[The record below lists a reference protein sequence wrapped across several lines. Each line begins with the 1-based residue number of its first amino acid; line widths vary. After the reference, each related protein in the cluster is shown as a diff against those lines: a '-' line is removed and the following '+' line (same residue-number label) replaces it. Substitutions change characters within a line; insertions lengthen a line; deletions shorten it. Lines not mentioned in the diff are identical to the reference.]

1 MNNYICTSME
11 VSMKNPF
18 IITGKIPEEYFCDRR
33 EETQKMVRAL
43 TNGDNICLM
52 SPRRMGKSKLIQFC
66 YDKSELNEGYY
77 TFYIDILHTSSLA
90 EFTYIFG
97 QKVFDT
103 LRSNSEKMLRTFMQG
118 VKSLNAKFGFDVGS
132 NMPTFSIELGDIVRP
147 EYTLNE
153 IFTCLEKADRPCI
166 VAFDEFQQIC
176 KYPEKNI
183 EALLRSH
190 IQHLNN
196 VNFIFAGSERHLI
209 SEMFLSSAKPFYNS
223 TRQLELYPIAL
234 EEYIPFV
241 CKWFCAFNK
250 KINEDEV
257 KRVYQLFEGNTYC
270 MQRTFHEAFI
280 NTPVEE
286 TCTQEIICGSIADII
301 EDNSHAYS
309 RILSQIP
316 ARQKELLYA
325 IAKEGK
331 AEKITSGA
339 FIKKHALLSA
349 SSVQAAMKKL
359 LEFDLITLD
368 NGLYTIP
375 DRFLVL
381 YIRQLMGLG
390 YFSNSSLNRTEE
402 RY

>member
-1 MNNYICTSME
+1 
-11 VSMKNPF
+11 MKNPF
-18 IITGKIPEEYFCDRR
+18 VITGKIPEAYFCDRR
-33 EETQKMVRAL
+33 TESQKMIRAL

-52 SPRRMGKSKLIQFC
+52 SPRRMGKSKLILFC
-66 YDKSELNEGYY
+66 YDKPELGETYY

-90 EFTYIFG
+90 EFTYVFG

-103 LRSNSEKMLRTFMQG
+103 LRSNSEKMLRTFVQG
-118 VKSLNAKFGFDVGS
+118 LKSLNAKFGFDAGS

-147 EYTLNE
+147 EYTLGE
-153 IFTCLEKADRPCI
+153 IFACLEGADRPCI

-190 IQHLNN
+190 IQHLSN

-223 TRQLELYPIAL
+223 TRQLELYPIL
-234 EEYIPFV
+234 PEEYIPFV
-241 CKWFCAFNK
+241 CKWFRAFDK
-250 KINEDEV
+250 KIGENEVE
-257 KRVYQLFEGNTYC
+257 RVYRLFEGNTYC

-280 NTPVEE
+280 NTSPDEV
-286 TCTQEIICGSIADII
+286 CTQDIICRSIADII
-301 EDNSHAYS
+301 EDNGHAYS
-309 RILSQIP
+309 RMLSQIP

-331 AEKITSGA
+331 AEKITGGT
-339 FIKKHALLSA
+339 FIKKHSLLSA

-359 LEFDLITLD
+359 LELDLITLD
-368 NGLYTIP
+368 DGFYTIP
-375 DRFLVL
+375 DRFLSL
-381 YIRQLMGLG
+381 YIRQLMSG
-390 YFSNSSLNRTEE
+390 SSSM
-402 RY
+402 

>member
-1 MNNYICTSME
+1 MH
-11 VSMKNPF
+11 VKLLVRMKNPF
-18 IITGKIPEEYFCDRR
+18 IITGRIPDEYFCDRR
-33 EETQKMVRAL
+33 LETQKIIRGL

-66 YDKSELNEGYY
+66 YDRAELKEEYY

-90 EFTYIFG
+90 EFTYVFG

-103 LRSNSEKMLRTFMQG
+103 LRSRNEKMLLAFIQG
-118 VKSLNAKFGFDVGS
+118 LKSLNAKFGFDAGS

-153 IFTCLEKADRPCI
+153 IFACLEMADKPCI

-190 IQHLNN
+190 IQHLSN
-196 VNFIFAGSERHLI
+196 VNFVFAGSERHLI
-209 SEMFLSSAKPFYNS
+209 TEMFLSSAKPFYNS
-223 TRQLELYPIAL
+223 TKQVELYPIVP

-241 CKWFCAFNK
+241 THWFHACQKEISEDDVK
-250 KINEDEV
+250 K
-257 KRVYQLFEGNTYC
+257 VYQLFEGNTYG

-280 NTPVEE
+280 NTLSGE
-286 TCTQEIICGSIADII
+286 TCSLDIIRKSIADII
-301 EDNSHAYS
+301 EDNGHAYS
-309 RILSQIP
+309 RMLSQIP

-339 FIKKHALLSA
+339 FIKKHVLLSA

-359 LEFDLITLD
+359 LELDLITLD

-375 DRFLVL
+375 DHFLSL
-381 YIRQLMGLG
+381 YLRKLVGMEDCI
-390 YFSNSSLNRTEE
+390 
-402 RY
+402 

>member
-1 MNNYICTSME
+1 
-11 VSMKNPF
+11 MKNPF
-18 IITGKIPEEYFCDRR
+18 IITGRIPEEYFCDRR
-33 EETQKMVRAL
+33 LETQKIIRGL

-66 YDKSELNEGYY
+66 YDRAELKEEYY

-90 EFTYIFG
+90 EFTYVFG

-103 LRSNSEKMLRTFMQG
+103 LRSRNEKMLLAFIQG
-118 VKSLNAKFGFDVGS
+118 LKSLNAKFGFDAGS
-132 NMPTFSIELGDIVRP
+132 NMATFSIELGDIVRP

-153 IFTCLEKADRPCI
+153 IFTCLEMADKPCI

-190 IQHLNN
+190 IQHLSN
-196 VNFIFAGSERHLI
+196 VNFVFAGSERHLI
-209 SEMFLSSAKPFYNS
+209 TEMFLSSAKPFYNS
-223 TRQLELYPIAL
+223 TKQVELYPIVP

-241 CKWFCAFNK
+241 THWFHAYQK
-250 KINEDEV
+250 GISEDDV
-257 KRVYQLFEGNTYC
+257 RKVYQLFEGNTYG

-280 NTPVEE
+280 NTSTGE
-286 TCTQEIICGSIADII
+286 CCSLDIIRKSIADII
-301 EDNSHAYS
+301 EDNGHAYS
-309 RILSQIP
+309 RMLSQIP

-339 FIKKHALLSA
+339 FIKKHVLLSA

-359 LEFDLITLD
+359 LELDLITLD
-368 NGLYTIP
+368 NGCYTIP
-375 DRFLVL
+375 EHFLAL
-381 YIRQLMGLG
+381 YLRKLVGMKDCI
-390 YFSNSSLNRTEE
+390 
-402 RY
+402 

>member
-1 MNNYICTSME
+1 MRVNLL
-11 VSMKNPF
+11 VLMKNPF
-18 IITGKIPEEYFCDRR
+18 IITGRIPEEYFCDRR
-33 EETQKMVRAL
+33 LETQKIICGL

-66 YDKSELNEGYY
+66 YDRAELKEEYY

-90 EFTYIFG
+90 EFTYVFG

-103 LRSNSEKMLRTFMQG
+103 LRSRNEKMLMAFIQG
-118 VKSLNAKFGFDVGS
+118 LKSLNAKFGFDAGS

-153 IFTCLEKADRPCI
+153 IFTCLEMADKPCI

-190 IQHLNN
+190 IQHLSN
-196 VNFIFAGSERHLI
+196 VNFVFAGSERHLI
-209 SEMFLSSAKPFYNS
+209 TEMFLSSAKPFYNS
-223 TRQLELYPIAL
+223 TKQVELYPIAP

-241 CKWFCAFNK
+241 THWFHAYQK
-250 KINEDEV
+250 EISEDDV
-257 KRVYQLFEGNTYC
+257 RKVYQLFEGNTYG

-280 NTPVEE
+280 NTSSGES
-286 TCTQEIICGSIADII
+286 CSLDIIRKSIADII
-301 EDNSHAYS
+301 EDNGHAYS
-309 RILSQIP
+309 RMLSQIP

-339 FIKKHALLSA
+339 FIKKHVLLSA

-359 LEFDLITLD
+359 LELDLITLD
-368 NGLYTIP
+368 NGFYTIP
-375 DRFLVL
+375 DHFLAL
-381 YIRQLMGLG
+381 YLRKLVGMKDCI
-390 YFSNSSLNRTEE
+390 
-402 RY
+402 

>member
-1 MNNYICTSME
+1 MRINGGKR
-11 VSMKNPF
+11 MKNPF

-66 YDKSELNEGYY
+66 YDRPELSEGYY
-77 TFYIDILHTSSLA
+77 TFYIDILHTSSLT
-90 EFTYIFG
+90 EFTYVFG

-103 LRSNSEKMLRTFMQG
+103 LRSNSEKMLRTFVQG
-118 VKSLNAKFGFDVGS
+118 LKSLNAKFGFDAGS
-132 NMPTFSIELGDIVRP
+132 NMPTFSVELGDIVRP

-153 IFTCLEKADRPCI
+153 IFTCLEEADRPCI

-176 KYPEKNI
+176 RYPEKNI

-190 IQHLNN
+190 IQHLSN

-223 TRQLELYPIAL
+223 TRQLELYPIVP

-241 CKWFCAFNK
+241 CKWFRAFDK
-250 KINEDEV
+250 QIAESEAEK
-257 KRVYQLFEGNTYC
+257 VYQLFEGNTYC

-280 NTPVEE
+280 NTSVGKV
-286 TCTQEIICGSIADII
+286 CTQDIIFRSIADII
-301 EDNSHAYS
+301 EDNGHAYS
-309 RILSQIP
+309 RMLSQIP

-331 AEKITSGA
+331 AEKITGGA

-359 LEFDLITLD
+359 FELDLITLD
-368 NGLYTIP
+368 DGFYTIP
-375 DRFLVL
+375 DRFLSL
-381 YIRQLMGLG
+381 YIRRLMGM
-390 YFSNSSLNRTEE
+390 
-402 RY
+402 

>member
-1 MNNYICTSME
+1 MH
-11 VSMKNPF
+11 VKLLVRMKNPF
-18 IITGKIPEEYFCDRR
+18 IITGRIPEEYFCDRR
-33 EETQKMVRAL
+33 LETQKIIRGL

-66 YDKSELNEGYY
+66 YDRAELKEEYY

-90 EFTYIFG
+90 EFTYVFG

-103 LRSNSEKMLRTFMQG
+103 LRSRNEKMLMAFIQG
-118 VKSLNAKFGFDVGS
+118 LKSLNAKFGFDAGS
-132 NMPTFSIELGDIVRP
+132 SMPTFSIELGDIVRP

-153 IFTCLEKADRPCI
+153 IFACLEMADKPCI

-190 IQHLNN
+190 IQHLSN
-196 VNFIFAGSERHLI
+196 VNFVFAGSERHLI
-209 SEMFLSSAKPFYNS
+209 TEMFLSSAKPFYNS
-223 TRQLELYPIAL
+223 TKQVELYPIVP

-241 CKWFCAFNK
+241 THWFHAYQK
-250 KINEDEV
+250 EISEDDV
-257 KRVYQLFEGNTYC
+257 QKVYQLFEGNTYG

-280 NTPVEE
+280 NTSSGE
-286 TCTQEIICGSIADII
+286 TCSLDIIRKSLADII
-301 EDNSHAYS
+301 EDNGHAYS
-309 RILSQIP
+309 RMLSQIP

-339 FIKKHALLSA
+339 FIKKHVLLSA

-359 LEFDLITLD
+359 LDLDLITLD
-368 NGLYTIP
+368 NGYYTIP
-375 DRFLVL
+375 DHFLVL
-381 YIRQLMGLG
+381 YLRKLVGMKDCI
-390 YFSNSSLNRTEE
+390 
-402 RY
+402 

>member
-1 MNNYICTSME
+1 MRINGGKR
-11 VSMKNPF
+11 MKNPF

-66 YDKSELNEGYY
+66 YDRPELSEGYY
-77 TFYIDILHTSSLA
+77 TFYIDILHTSSLT
-90 EFTYIFG
+90 EFTYVFG

-103 LRSNSEKMLRTFMQG
+103 LRSNSEKMLRTFVQG
-118 VKSLNAKFGFDVGS
+118 LKSLNAKFGFDAGS
-132 NMPTFSIELGDIVRP
+132 NMPTFSVELGDIVRP

-153 IFTCLEKADRPCI
+153 IFTCLEEADRPCI

-176 KYPEKNI
+176 RYPEKNI

-190 IQHLNN
+190 IQHLSN

-223 TRQLELYPIAL
+223 TRQLELYPIVP

-241 CKWFCAFNK
+241 CKWFRAFDK
-250 KINEDEV
+250 QIAESEAEK
-257 KRVYQLFEGNTYC
+257 VYQLFEGNTYC

-280 NTPVEE
+280 NTSVGKV
-286 TCTQEIICGSIADII
+286 CTQDIIFRSIADII
-301 EDNSHAYS
+301 EDNGHAYS
-309 RILSQIP
+309 RMLSQIP

-331 AEKITSGA
+331 AEKITGGA

-359 LEFDLITLD
+359 FELDLITLD
-368 NGLYTIP
+368 DGFYTIP
-375 DRFLVL
+375 DRFFSL
-381 YIRQLMGLG
+381 YIRRLMGM
-390 YFSNSSLNRTEE
+390 
-402 RY
+402 